1 MDAKLFRLPQTP
13 NFYAGSQNSAPW
25 AESIKRNRASAPAED
40 ARFPGWAA
48 PQADGRLVTDYR
60 SHCETNIPVKAQEVT
75 RIWFQQNADDIMRL
89 GRERTAAITGMV
101 YGVDNSTEAPAALV
115 MTCTK
120 AGCGRKATG
129 AILGIGMER
138 GNNGPVP
145 DLFGTYSMGS
155 LMPAPPARVGLTLMG
170 EGGRNTVR

>member
-1 MDAKLFRLPQTP
+1 MDAKLFRLPQSP
-13 NFYAGSQNSAPW
+13 NFYASSQNSAPW
-25 AESIKRNRASAPAED
+25 AESVKRSRASAPAED

-60 SHCETNIPVKAQEVT
+60 PHCETNIPVKAQEVT
-75 RIWFQQNADDIMRL
+75 RVWLQQNADDILRI
-89 GRERTAAITGMV
+89 GRERTSALTGMS
-101 YGVDNSTEAPAALV
+101 YGVDNNTEAPAALL

-120 AGCGRKATG
+120 AGCSRKATG

-145 DLFGTYSMGS
+145 ELFGTYSMTS
-155 LMPAPPARVGLTLMG
+155 MMPAPSPRVGLTVVG